1 MRIIANWLPD
11 GLPVLESGRHPDP
24 AVGGCFMEYASLLA
38 GERWSDHP
46 RCTHPALAELA
57 RLIND
62 ASPRDARQQ
71 LAVLIP
77 DVVGLAGP
85 DPRVA
90 PALVLR
96 CLDAIPASGHRRLGC
111 RIQRRWAAHR
121 VAAAAAG
128 GTGARRCQVTDRIYR
143 FIYRFGPMRHAMA
156 RAVRAMGSGPTG
168 AACRRQLLLDAIA
181 VTKNLTTEPASRPSA
196 DAKTDRSSD
205 GVPRLMRVQPSDLV
219 RSVRPSSRNPSL
231 S

>member
-1 MRIIANWLPD
+1 MRIIANSMPD

-71 LAVLIP
+71 LATLIP
-77 DVVGLAGP
+77 DVVGLARP

-90 PALVLR
+90 PALVLL
-96 CLDAIPASGHRRLGC
+96 CLDAMPAPRRRRPACG
-111 RIQRRWAAHR
+111 IQRRWAARR

-128 GTGARRCQVTDRIYR
+128 GTEARRCQLTDLA
-143 FIYRFGPMRHAMA
+143 YRFGPMRHAMA
-156 RAVRAMGSGPTG
+156 RAVRAMGGGATG
-168 AACRRQLLLDAIA
+168 AARRRQLLLDAIA
-181 VTKNLTTEPASRPSA
+181 VTKNLTTQSAAAWCAPSAPRRGIRACRSTRAGGSRP
-196 DAKTDRSSD
+196 DRSA
-205 GVPRLMRVQPSDLV
+205 R
-219 RSVRPSSRNPSL
+219 
-231 S
+231 

>member
-1 MRIIANWLPD
+1 MRIIANSMPD
-11 GLPVLESGRHPDP
+11 GLPVLEAGRHPDP

-46 RCTHPALAELA
+46 RSTHPALAELA

-62 ASPRDARQQ
+62 ASPRGARQQ

-77 DVVGLAGP
+77 EVVGLAGR

-90 PALVLR
+90 PALVLL
-96 CLDAIPASGHRRLGC
+96 CLDAMPASGRRRRAC

-121 VAAAAAG
+121 IAAAAAG
-128 GTGARRCQVTDRIYR
+128 GTGARRCQVSDR
-143 FIYRFGPMRHAMA
+143 IYRFGPMRHAMA
-156 RAVRAMGSGPTG
+156 RAVRAMGCGPTG
-168 AACRRQLLLDAIA
+168 AARRRQLLLGAIA
-181 VTKNLTTEPASRPSA
+181 TTKNLTTEPAARPLS
-196 DAKTDRSSD
+196 DAKIDRSS
-205 GVPRLMRVQPSDLV
+205 GVVPRPMRVQPSGLV
-219 RSVRPSSRNPSL
+219 RSVRPSSRKPSL